1 MPFIQHDPGRFVKFT
16 YISLSDFVDMLNEMR
31 FGTLSQK
38 SIQKFK
44 ALSRDII
51 YEDGL
56 GPTELCVD
64 LISTYSHCSP
74 Y

>member
-1 MPFIQHDPGRFVKFT
+1 
-16 YISLSDFVDMLNEMR
+16 MLNEMR

-56 GPTELCVD
+56 GPTELCAD
-64 LISTYSHCSP
+64 LISTYIHCSP